1 MSALAWF
8 GVILGA
14 VAIVGAVLH
23 FTGLAGLVKVLRS
36 ITGALGDWAS
46 DVREW
51 LKQPGNKTRGVCL
64 VMGMVAIGAGL
75 QSWQRGN
82 VIVQQRADYARL
94 EQDTAKEREA
104 HQERVVVLRR
114 LVDDRDEKIGVFVR
128 LAADQQALIEQY
140 KRENAQAL
148 ADAQAAR
155 TKAQEDAA
163 KFDRAYSDRTP
174 ACDDALKIMARA
186 CPALSDY

>member
-14 VAIVGAVLH
+14 VAIVGAALH
-23 FTGLAGLVKVLRS
+23 FTGLAGLVKVLRA

-51 LKQPGNKTRGVCL
+51 LREPGNKTRGICL

-94 EQDTAKEREA
+94 ERDAAKEREEY
-104 HQERVVVLRR
+104 QERVVVLRR

-155 TKAQEDAA
+155 VKAQEDAA
-163 KFDRAYSDRTP
+163 KFDQAYSERTP
-174 ACDDALKIMARA
+174 DCDEALKIMARA
-186 CPALSDY
+186 CPALSNY